1 MTNMMNHSQA
11 VVCLRK
17 IVAYHLRSKR
27 FWLFGRNRLQWDSG
41 DDKQLF
47 LNGDERI
54 DSHLIFSKDR

>member
-11 VVCLRK
+11 VVRLRK
-17 IVAYHLRSKR
+17 IVAYHPRSPIVDGYVRIAKI
-27 FWLFGRNRLQWDSG
+27 
-41 DDKQLF
+41 F